1 MSFSFIAFVFA
12 MMNTSVANVV
22 FIISTQTM
30 FLALFGYIYLKEK
43 ISLVGFLS
51 IVLAM
56 TGITIMVGD
65 SISSGDLFGNL
76 VALIIPISFSVLV
89 MVVRKNAN
97 LDLVPAIWYA
107 AFLSVIYSLL
117 MVETYEFSTN
127 DILMGFLLGVP
138 QLTFGFICIT
148 IGSRTTPSLTIG
160 LLMLTETIFAPLWVW
175 LFISEIPPISVFIGG
190 SHNFT
195 IILK

>member
-1 MSFSFIAFVFA
+1 MATFI
-12 MMNTSVANVV
+12 
-22 FIISTQTM
+22 
-30 FLALFGYIYLKEK
+30 LKK
-43 ISLVGFLS
+43 RYPLVGFLS

-107 AFLSVIYSLL
+107 AFLSVIYFLL
-117 MVETYEFSTN
+117 MVETYEFSTT
-127 DILMGFLLGVP
+127 ILM
-138 QLTFGFICIT
+138 
-148 IGSRTTPSLTIG
+148 
-160 LLMLTETIFAPLWVW
+160 
-175 LFISEIPPISVFIGG
+175 VFY
-190 SHNFT
+190 
-195 IILK
+195 

>member
-117 MVETYEFSTN
+117 MVETY
-127 DILMGFLLGVP
+127 DFLL
-138 QLTFGFICIT
+138 
-148 IGSRTTPSLTIG
+148 
-160 LLMLTETIFAPLWVW
+160 
-175 LFISEIPPISVFIGG
+175 
-190 SHNFT
+190 
-195 IILK
+195 